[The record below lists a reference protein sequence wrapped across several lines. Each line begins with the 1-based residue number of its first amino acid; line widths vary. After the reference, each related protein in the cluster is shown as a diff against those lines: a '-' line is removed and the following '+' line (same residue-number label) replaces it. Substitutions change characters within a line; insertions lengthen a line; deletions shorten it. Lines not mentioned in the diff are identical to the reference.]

1 MNKGDIKATV
11 IMIVY
16 IAVGITSGYY
26 AEQYNPSKDGGGAVY
41 GFVFGVL
48 GLGLLQTIW
57 GLIRL
62 QFED

>member
-26 AEQYNPSKDGGGAVY
+26 AEQYNPSKDGGGAIY
-41 GFVFGVL
+41 GFVLGVL
-48 GLGLLQTIW
+48 GLGLLQNIW
-57 GLIRL
+57 DLIRL
-62 QFED
+62 HVED